1 MKKRNEL
8 YQETGKSAN
17 RRRWIGGG
25 LGLLLLLA
33 SGLLLYFFLLRPTEP
48 PYVVVRRG
56 AIRGTVS
63 ASGEVVSARQA
74 TIAGRVSGLV
84 EEVPVQVGQ
93 EVVTGTLL
101 VRFSTEGLEARVKEA
116 QLRLEI
122 AQLRLE
128 EARKG
133 GSPEEIAAAQAGLE
147 AAEARL
153 ARLQAGTRAEEV
165 TVARQEVV
173 QAEAALEEAR
183 ASSAVAV
190 ESARL
195 NWEISANALRNAQDA
210 YSRIYWENERLRQR
224 GIPLSQ
230 AQQDAETLAWRQVED
245 AEDAMEQARLAYE
258 RALQEQKTA
267 VTSAQ
272 ARLSAARARLQGLLA
287 GPGEAEL
294 AEAEAQ
300 VAQARANLARLQAGS
315 ASAEVQILEKEFLL
329 AQLALEE
336 ARSEL
341 DRANVRAPFAGTV
354 IEMAAKEGEMAG
366 AYSALV
372 RLADLRQLQIRARI
386 DEMDVGWVAPGQPV
400 TVTLDAFPGRPLR
413 GTVREIAPAVTIER
427 GSAYYMATV
436 ILKPPVTVTLRL
448 GMAANLTIVTV
459 EKSDA
464 LLIPR
469 QAVERV
475 GEGYYV
481 AVLRE
486 GRSERVRVT
495 LGVADPQY
503 YEILSGLAEGDRV
516 LLRR

>member
-1 MKKRNEL
+1 MKKQDEL
-8 YQETGKSAN
+8 YQETAKSAN
-17 RRRWIGGG
+17 RRRWIGVG
-25 LGLLLLLA
+25 LGLLLVLA
-33 SGLLLYFFLLRPTEP
+33 AGLFLYIFLRPGEP

-63 ASGEVVSARQA
+63 ASGEVVSARQT
-74 TIAGRVSGLV
+74 TIASRISGLV
-84 EEVPVQVGQ
+84 EEVPVKVGQ

-101 VRFSTEGLEARVKEA
+101 VRFSAEGLEVRVKEA

-133 GSPEEIAAAQAGLE
+133 ASPEEIAAARADLE

-153 ARLQAGTRAEEV
+153 ARLQAGARAEDV
-165 TVARQEVV
+165 AVARQEVV

-183 ASSAVAV
+183 SSSAVAV

-224 GIPLSQ
+224 GISLPQS
-230 AQQDAETLAWRQVED
+230 QQDAETQAWRQVED

-258 RALQEQKTA
+258 RALQGQKTA

-272 ARLSAARARLQGLLA
+272 ARLTAARARLQSLLV
-287 GPGEAEL
+287 GPDEAER

-300 VAQARANLARLQAGS
+300 VNRARAYLSQLQAGPDS
-315 ASAEVQILEKEFLL
+315 TEVQILERELLL

-341 DRANVRAPFAGTV
+341 DKASVRAPFAGMV
-354 IEMAAKEGEMAG
+354 VEVAAKEGEMMG

-386 DEMDVGWVAPGQPV
+386 DEIDVGWVMPGQAV

-413 GTVREIAPAVTIER
+413 GTVREVAPAVTIER
-427 GSAYYMATV
+427 GSAFYIAT
-436 ILKPPVTVTLRL
+436 IDLRPPITVTLRL

-464 LLIPR
+464 LLVPR
-469 QAVERV
+469 QAVERI

-481 AVLRE
+481 TVLRE
-486 GRSERVRVT
+486 GKSQRVRIT
-495 LGVADPQY
+495 LGVADPQH
-503 YEILSGLAEGDRV
+503 YEVLSGLAEGDRV
-516 LLRR
+516 LLR